1 MTTDE
6 KGHVYLTWQDDRA
19 SLSKDTFNIFFISG
33 FLDIELLLL
42 EGQRLGEACFIATAA
57 YGSPFERHVV
67 LLRDFRDKFLLTNRF
82 GSWFVNTYYKL
93 SPAVARYIEG
103 HPYLKP
109 VVRVAL
115 LPFIGVAVMALK
127 TTLLQK
133 VLLALSM
140 MFAMFIAWHK
150 LRTR

>member
-1 MTTDE
+1 MTTNE
-6 KGHVYLTWQDDRA
+6 KGHVYLTWQDDR
-19 SLSKDTFNIFFISG
+19 STLVKDNFNIYFISG
-33 FLDIELLLL
+33 FLDIELILL

-57 YGSPFERHVV
+57 YGSPLERHVV
-67 LLRDFRDKFLLTNRF
+67 LLREFRDNVLLTNRY

-93 SPAVARYIEG
+93 SPPAAQFISG

-115 LPFIGVAVMALK
+115 LPFVSIASVALY

-133 VLLALSM
+133 LLLTVSVTIVLLM
-140 MFAMFIAWHK
+140 AWRK
-150 LRTR
+150 LKTR